1 MMVARIPENR
11 VLLFDRLLA
20 VNFKSQEYC
29 IVIIPRN
36 DFRILLYF
44 VRLWHFLICC
54 F

>member
-1 MMVARIPENR
+1 MMLAKIPENR
-11 VLLFDRLLA
+11 VVLFDRLLA

-29 IVIIPRN
+29 IVIIRRN